1 MWLEIH
7 WRVDAVICE
16 RHNATAS
23 IDAERLHMFTF
34 TCTAKSQE
42 HSNTHSQRI
51 CNSHTHTH
59 NTHDPRHIYSVS
71 VLISCV
77 EETSFSRIK
86 NVRRLLMFFVQSFS
100 RDCVLPINFI
110 MPSIWIC
117 YAYCYTCNTIC
128 GYWMSE
134 QSARVFD
141 FRIVSMKQQATTNP
155 TYKWRTLPWCI
166 AINFPIYMCFAL
178 YILCISVECV
188 ATFGSKQVLNG
199 SNDGS
204 SGRYLS
210 YYTAT
215 AHQRLVST
223 SLVYLYYDS
232 SQKL

>member
-1 MWLEIH
+1 MLLFVNVTT
-7 WRVDAVICE
+7 RPQASTPSACICSHSHAQP
-16 RHNATAS
+16 R
-23 IDAERLHMFTF
+23 
-34 TCTAKSQE
+34 AKSTLTL
-42 HSNTHSQRI
+42 THSAFAT
-51 CNSHTHTH
+51 HTHTH

-71 VLISCV
+71 VLISWV

-215 AHQRLVST
+215 AL
-223 SLVYLYYDS
+223 
-232 SQKL
+232 